1 MLGSVNLS
9 NEITIIDY
17 GCGNLLSV
25 KRAIESIGYEAQIS
39 GSPEIILASTKI
51 ILPGVGAFRAGM
63 DQLGR
68 TGLDEA
74 LKQAITKG
82 ASLLGICLGMQLLF
96 DEGEEFGITKGL
108 GLVPGR
114 VLKIP
119 TTQENGLK
127 IPHIGWSRIINSHKH
142 SESMLMHGISDD
154 EYMYFVHSYM
164 GITDDPEFTTS
175 ICKYGSVDIC
185 AAVQKENIYGVQFHP
200 EKSGNMGLRLLN
212 NFIRN

>member
-1 MLGSVNLS
+1 MNLS
-9 NEITIIDY
+9 NDITIIDY

-25 KRAIESIGYEAQIS
+25 KRAIESIGYDAQIS
-39 GSPEIILASTKI
+39 GSPEIIAASSKI

-63 DQLGR
+63 DQLEGVGIDR
-68 TGLDEA
+68 A
-74 LKQAITKG
+74 IKQAITKG

-96 DEGEEFGITKGL
+96 DESEEFGVTKGL

-119 TTQENGLK
+119 TTQEAGLK
-127 IPHIGWSRIINSHKH
+127 VPHIGWSRIIKSPNHPKNV
-142 SESMLMHGISDD
+142 LMDGISDD

-164 GITDDPEFTTS
+164 GITNNPESTTS

-185 AAVQKENIYGVQFHP
+185 AAVQNENIYGVQFHP
-200 EKSGNMGLRLLN
+200 EKSGKMGLRLLN
-212 NFIRN
+212 NFMRN

>member
-25 KRAIESIGYEAQIS
+25 KRAIESIGYDARIS
-39 GSPEIILASTKI
+39 GSPEIIVASSKI

-63 DQLGR
+63 DQLR
-68 TGLDEA
+68 RAGLDIA
-74 LKQAITKG
+74 IKQAITKG

-96 DEGEEFGITKGL
+96 DESEEFGVTKGL

-114 VLKIP
+114 VMKIP
-119 TTQENGLK
+119 ATQEAGLK
-127 IPHIGWSRIINSHKH
+127 VPHIGWSRIINSAKN
-142 SESMLMHGISDD
+142 SKNMLMHGIADD

-164 GITDDPEFTTS
+164 GITNNPESTTS

-185 AAVQKENIYGVQFHP
+185 AAVQIENIYGVQFHP
-200 EKSGNMGLRLLN
+200 EKSGKMGLRLLN
-212 NFIRN
+212 NFLHN